1 AHAHT
6 TATPINWTPN
16 HTHPTH
22 PHTDLPTYA
31 FQHRTFWLAKQA
43 EGSGDPAS
51 LGLTAARHPLL
62 GAATQLAD
70 QDVHLLTGRLS
81 VNTRWLAEHRVLGTV
96 LLPGTAFA
104 ELALHAAAWTGG
116 GHVAELVVHEPLSVP
131 DDGAVDVQLSVAPPD
146 EEGRRALAVHSRPTA
161 ADDSRWHRHATGV
174 LAPDESA
181 EPPAPFVGA
190 WPPPGATG
198 LPTEHLYED
207 LADRGSSY
215 GGAFQALT
223 AAWRAGDEVYAEVA
237 LPEGERA
244 EAGAYGVHPVL
255 LDAALQARAL
265 DAALAGGDVD
275 TIRMPFSWSG
285 LRLHAPG
292 ARALRVR
299 ITPTDADRF
308 ALAAYDTDGAP
319 VLALQELTLRAL
331 PTDRLGG
338 SGPAVRNALF
348 RLDWHPS
355 TTAPSSTALDDA
367 LDGTRQNGP
376 LAVVADGSDPDAAA
390 VLAALPDTPRYPD
403 LAALRAAVAAG
414 APAPGTVLVPFAPSD
429 RAPGADPGEVLR
441 AAGRTALALL
451 QDWLADPDENAALA
465 LLTRRAVAVSGREDV
480 SDLAASAVWGLV
492 RSAQSEHPGRFV
504 LVDVDGRDASYA
516 SVPGAV
522 ATGEPQLAVRDG
534 VTYVPRIAHAE
545 APAQPLLPEGGA
557 AWRLARAADGRVRAV
572 PLAAAEP
579 EQPEAGAVVVALR
592 AGTVHGVAAGVVTA
606 AGRGVGLSAGDRVV
620 GLFGALASLARTDAR
635 LVVAVPMGWSYAQ
648 AAGTLAECF
657 AECRALADDGNGATA
672 LVAAVRP
679 HRNGSPALR
688 ADAEL
693 EAALGA
699 MHSGPGDAPSGPAG
713 IRLGAV
719 LTALHELFES
729 GAVGPVPVVA
739 RDVRT
744 CGDAVGTEGT
754 AAVFTL
760 PVPLDP
766 AGTVLVTGGT
776 GALAAVTAR
785 HLVVRHGVR
794 RLVLASRRGPTAPG
808 AAELAAE
815 LTGLGAEVDVV
826 ACDTGDRDALS
837 GLLAAV
843 PERHPLTAVVHTA
856 AVVHDGT
863 VQSATPEQYEAV
875 LRAKAASA
883 WLLHELTRDA
893 DLSAMVLYSSVTGL
907 AGGAG
912 QGSYAAGNAFLDAL
926 AQHRHAAGL
935 PATSLAWGFWDQ
947 RGGMSG
953 EFSEADRAR
962 NVRAGDL
969 GLSTELALT
978 LLDTA
983 LERGEPLLVPVR
995 LDLPGM
1001 RRRVDSG
1008 EVPVVF
1014 RHLLRGAGASAG
1026 APAGPGAAQALAGL
1040 SGADRLRALLEL
1052 VRGQAA
1058 AVLGYESVAAVP
1070 ATRNFR
1076 ELGFDSLTAV
1086 ELRNRI
1092 STATGLRLP
1101 ATLVFDRPTPAAVAE
1116 FLDDRWEPAA
1126 GAAPAD
1132 ALLADLDRVA
1142 DAVAG
1147 LSDTDQGLVV
1157 ARLEELLRGV
1167 AALGGGRGGH
1177 ADDEE
1182 HENTDLES
1190 ASDDELFDL
1199 LDGELSELNERGS
1212 AGHDLSTERE

>member
-1 AHAHT
+1 HAHT
-6 TATPINWTPN
+6 TATPINWTPW
-16 HTHPTH
+16 HTTTHPH
-22 PHTDLPTYA
+22 PHTDLPTYT
-31 FQHRTFWLAKQA
+31 FQHRTFWLTKDD
-43 EGSGDPAS
+43 ERSGDPAS

-62 GAATQLAD
+62 GAATRLAD

-81 VNTRWLAEHRVLGTV
+81 VSTRWLAEHRVLGTV

-116 GHVAELVVHEPLSVP
+116 GHVAELVVHEPLAVP

-146 EEGRRALAVHSRPTA
+146 ADGRRALTVHSRPTVHSGSTVE
-161 ADDSRWHRHATGV
+161 DDAPWRRHATGV
-174 LAPDESA
+174 LSPEEPA
-181 EPPAPFVGA
+181 EPPAPLAGA
-190 WPPPGATG
+190 WPPPGATA

-223 AAWRAGDEVYAEVA
+223 AAWRVGDEVYAEVA

-285 LRLHAPG
+285 LRLHVPG

-308 ALAAYDTDGAP
+308 ALAAYDTGGAP
-319 VLALQELTLRAL
+319 VLALDELALRAL
-331 PTDRLGG
+331 PADALGG
-338 SGPAVRNALF
+338 SGPAPRNSLF
-348 RLDWHPS
+348 RLDWHPRAVDSGARS
-355 TTAPSSTALDDA
+355 T
-367 LDGTRQNGP
+367 GP
-376 LAVVADGSDPDAAA
+376 LVVVADSAAPDAAA
-390 VLAALPDTPRYPD
+390 LLAALPGTPHYAD
-403 LAALRAAVAAG
+403 LAALRQAVAAG
-414 APAPGTVLVPFAPSD
+414 APAPGTVLVPFTAPEGGALGREPETRASD
-429 RAPGADPGEVLR
+429 VLR
-441 AAGRTALALL
+441 TTGRAALALL
-451 QDWLADPDENAALA
+451 QDWLADPDEVATLA
-465 LLTRRAVAVSGREDV
+465 LVTRRAVAVGGREGVD
-480 SDLAASAVWGLV
+480 DLAASAVWGLV

-504 LVDVDGRDASYA
+504 LLDVDGRDASYA
-516 SVPGAV
+516 SVPDAL
-522 ATGEPQLAVRDG
+522 ATDEAQLAVRDG
-534 VTYVPRIAHAE
+534 VAHVPRVVHAE
-545 APAQPLLPEGGA
+545 APAQPLLPDDGA
-557 AWRLARAADGRVRAV
+557 AWRLARAADGTVHAV
-572 PLAAAEP
+572 AP
-579 EQPEAGAVVVALR
+579 PEAGQPDADTVAVAVR

-606 AGRGVGLSAGDRVV
+606 AGPDGGLAVGDRVV
-620 GLFGALASLARTDAR
+620 GFFGALASLARTDAR
-635 LVVAVPMGWSYAQ
+635 LVVPVPAGWSFAQ
-648 AAGTLAECF
+648 AAGTLAEC
-657 AECRALADDGNGATA
+657 
-672 LVAAVRP
+672 VAACRTAKDRDDPSDTAPAVVAALRP
-679 HRNGSPALR
+679 HLDLDGGELR
-688 ADAEL
+688 AALDAVL
-693 EAALGA
+693 C
-699 MHSGPGDAPSGPAG
+699 GPGDGPSGSLAV
-713 IRLGAV
+713 RLGEV
-719 LTALHELFES
+719 LTAVHGLFES
-729 GAVGPVPVVA
+729 GAVDPAPVVA
-739 RDVRT
+739 RSIRAGGGAVDA
-744 CGDAVGTEGT
+744 GDPT
-754 AAVFTL
+754 AVFTL
-760 PVPLDP
+760 PVPLD
-766 AGTVLVTGGT
+766 ADGTVLVTGGT

-794 RLVLASRRGPTAPG
+794 RLLLASRRGPAAPG
-808 AAELAAE
+808 AAELVAE
-815 LTGLGAEVDVV
+815 LTELGAAVDVV
-826 ACDTGDRDALS
+826 ACDTGDREALS

-863 VQSATPEQYEAV
+863 VQSATPEQYGEV

-893 DLSAMVLYSSVTGL
+893 DLAAMVLFSSVTGI

-969 GLSTELALT
+969 GLSTELALA
-978 LLDTA
+978 LLDVA

-1001 RRRVDSG
+1001 RRRADTG
-1008 EVPVVF
+1008 EIPVVF
-1014 RHLLRGAGASAG
+1014 RHLLRGAGAAD
-1026 APAGPGAAQALAGL
+1026 PGAARSVSLALSLSGL
-1040 SGADRLRALLEL
+1040 KGADRLRALLEL

-1058 AVLGYESVAAVP
+1058 AVLGYDSTAAVP

-1126 GAAPAD
+1126 DATPAN
-1132 ALLADLDRVA
+1132 AVLADLERVA
-1142 DAVAG
+1142 DVVGG
-1147 LSDTDQGLVV
+1147 LSGDDQEQVV
-1157 ARLEELLRGV
+1157 ARLEELLRSV
-1167 AALGGGRGGH
+1167 AARGGGRAGSDDGVGDGH
-1177 ADDEE
+1177 A
-1182 HENTDLES
+1182 DLES

-1199 LDGELSELNERGS
+1199 LDGELSELSDQGF
-1212 AGHDLSTERE
+1212 AGPELPTERE